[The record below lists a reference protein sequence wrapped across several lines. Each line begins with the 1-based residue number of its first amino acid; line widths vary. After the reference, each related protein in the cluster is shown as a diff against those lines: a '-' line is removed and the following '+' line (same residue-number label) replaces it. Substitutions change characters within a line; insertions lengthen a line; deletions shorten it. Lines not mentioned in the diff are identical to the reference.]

1 MSLNRVRLKTVFIVT
16 GRFDEETSDDER
28 LVSGQERERERERK
42 SFDERSTRDRSLLTI
57 HVTATRFKISVV
69 VRAD

>member
-28 LVSGQERERERERK
+28 LVSGQEREREREKKFRREI
-42 SFDERSTRDRSLLTI
+42 DERSILTYDPRNCNE
-57 HVTATRFKISVV
+57 V
-69 VRAD
+69 